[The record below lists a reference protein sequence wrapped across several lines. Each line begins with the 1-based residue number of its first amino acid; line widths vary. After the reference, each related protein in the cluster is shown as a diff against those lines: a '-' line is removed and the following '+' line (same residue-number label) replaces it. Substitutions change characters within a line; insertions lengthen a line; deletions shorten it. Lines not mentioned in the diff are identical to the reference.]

1 MDITGLDIVQ
11 ISAKLA
17 AHAESHITGYKL
29 PKGQSLFQ
37 ENYLL
42 HFDECRDFIPARY
55 HHHFKAADKF
65 NGFSGFVEAGGQQ
78 YVLMLLAGEALT
90 TAYLLSAQS
99 ADAEGSAEAIIIADF
114 LRP

>member
-17 AHAESHITGYKL
+17 VHVESHITGYKL

-42 HFDECRDFIPARY
+42 DYSEC
-55 HHHFKAADKF
+55 K
-65 NGFSGFVEAGGQQ
+65 
-78 YVLMLLAGEALT
+78 
-90 TAYLLSAQS
+90 
-99 ADAEGSAEAIIIADF
+99 EAIPMIPHSNFNICYMC
-114 LRP
+114 PSGVS